1 MKEKK
6 QLKQKESVYPI
17 RINKYLAL
25 KGYST
30 RRGADE
36 IIEKKQVFIN
46 GKLARPGD
54 KVNEYDQVEV
64 KWRGQP
70 KEFVYYAY
78 HKPKGIITHSA
89 QEEDEE
95 EIKEVFPIKGVFPVG
110 RLDKD
115 SSGLI
120 ILTNDGRVTDR
131 ILNPIHEHEKE
142 YIVRTKGKLRNNF
155 KEKME
160 RGVNIEGYIT
170 KPCKIEIL
178 NENSF
183 KITLTEGKKHQI
195 RRMVVALF
203 QEVAELKRTRIMN
216 IKLEKLKPKQ
226 YRKIEG
232 KELENFFKNI
242 GL

>member
-95 EIKEVFPIKGVFPVG
+95 EIIEVFPIKGVFPVG